1 MAAAKKPAA
10 RKPATKKPA
19 ARKRTAKPSTGRVEA
34 AVERDLKA
42 LPADLRTSGLAESAL
57 ALARELD
64 QAGNSATSKAMCARA
79 LSETLE
85 KLLALKP
92 PEEEVDQLD
101 QLSARRSARRAEAAG

>member
-1 MAAAKKPAA
+1 MPAPKKKPV
-10 RKPATKKPA
+10 
-19 ARKRTAKPSTGRVEA
+19 ARKRTAKPRAGRVEA
-34 AVERDLKA
+34 AVECDLKA
-42 LPADLRTSGLAESAL
+42 LPPELRSSGLAESAL

-64 QAGNSATSKAMCARA
+64 QARNSATSKAMCARA

-101 QLSARRSARRAEAAG
+101 QLSARRSARRAKAAG